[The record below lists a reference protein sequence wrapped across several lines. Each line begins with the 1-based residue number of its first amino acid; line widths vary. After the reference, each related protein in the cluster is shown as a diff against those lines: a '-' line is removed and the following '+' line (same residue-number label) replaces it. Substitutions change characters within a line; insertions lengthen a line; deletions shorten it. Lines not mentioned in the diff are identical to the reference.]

1 MDHTTELWLTGL
13 YTFVLGLGLGLLMQ
27 NLVLAVQNTVQATDI
42 GTASASVAFFRSV
55 GGAIGVSVLGAV
67 LGNRVKELAAEGL
80 AKAGIPGYRR
90 IRRGKHGPQGHAGT
104 DPRHHAGSL
113 R

>member
-1 MDHTTELWLTGL
+1 MI
-13 YTFVLGLGLGLLMQ
+13 YTAILGVGLGLLMQ
-27 NLVLAVQNTVQATDI
+27 NLVLAVQNTVQAKDI

-67 LGNRVKELAAEGL
+67 LGNRVKELVVEGL
-80 AKAGIPGYRR
+80 AAAGIQVPAGSA
-90 IRRGKHGPQGHAGT
+90 GGQHGPQGHAGT
-104 DPRHHAGSL
+104 DPRHHAGRL

>member
-1 MDHTTELWLTGL
+1 MTGV
-13 YTFVLGLGLGLLMQ
+13 YTAILGLGLGLLMQ
-27 NLVLAVQNTVQATDI
+27 NLVLAVQNTVRAKDI

-67 LGNRVKELAAEGL
+67 MANRVKELATEGL
-80 AKAGIPGYRR
+80 AAAGIPAGGGGRR
-90 IRRGKHGPQGHAGT
+90 QHGPQGHAGT
-104 DPRHHAGSL
+104 RPRHHAGRL